1 MSRSPLFGEPIP
13 GSEPIPPTLTDDQ
26 IEQIKGDPGE
36 QGIKGD
42 KGDQGDPSFEP
53 GPPGPAGQNADN
65 VFLGDY
71 DELPL
76 VDRRGEPLKRGQ
88 VAYHWPTRAPY
99 VWHGDRW
106 AQIYRLGMG
115 ASAVLTYNLGA
126 DQAIISGI
134 DSTGQLLDL
143 TNDVMVYLDGALL
156 PPTAYTVSQAHGSIT
171 LLEPAEDPVVA
182 VVHQITPVGALRP
195 GAVVARKIASLT
207 SQFDGTTRSF
217 TTTIEDTGELV
228 PNAASTANLSMTLDG
243 IPQEPGV
250 DFVLEGDGIVTFAR
264 APAAGTAHWGVLVQP
279 DARELLGNGSL
290 LVQLPGHGFVKGDV
304 IYHRAGLWR
313 KAKADS
319 DLTLGFGVVGAVSAT
334 TFTVVFCGVV
344 EGLSGLTPGWQF
356 TSISQAGA
364 LTAAVPTDP
373 FVYVNPMGYAPDPQT
388 LVVIP
393 MRASFNSE
401 ASGTDT
407 LFTGLDEEIQDA
419 SVALLSFGEATA
431 GTADLVIRNTD
442 PPEVA
447 QLVFDTGVPVVAIV
461 QASDLFAI
469 GTAPL
474 DGENG
479 EPDKITIAVTDDHD
493 LAIANQTGAAVQALI
508 VMRSGTPEGGGLVS
522 TGVNIGGGAAIYAG
536 ASASSLQFR
545 TLVSE
550 TAALDVLTDSSTVT
564 FSIAEATDEIAGLL
578 SAEDKAKIDDLP
590 DEFGSGAVESVFG
603 RDGVVV
609 ATAND
614 YSADQIEATPSGNLE
629 SNTVEGQLVELDENK
644 AAAEHTHGLADM
656 AWILGAPAD
665 GDVVRYRSADTKG
678 HWEAP
683 PSGGSG
689 GDMGEIDGGRA
700 DSVFL
705 TGEVV
710 DGGDA
715 TGV

>member
-13 GSEPIPPTLTDDQ
+13 GSEPITPTLTDDQ
-26 IEQIKGDPGE
+26 IAQIKGDPGDK
-36 QGIKGD
+36 GIKGD

-53 GPPGPAGQNADN
+53 GPAGPPGQNADN

-76 VDRRGEPLKRGQ
+76 VDRRGEALKRGQ

-106 AQIYRLGMG
+106 TQIYRLAMG
-115 ASAVLTYNLGA
+115 ASAVLTYNLGGG
-126 DQAIISGI
+126 QAVISGV

-143 TNDVMVYLDGALL
+143 TNEVMVYLNGVLV
-156 PPTAYTVSQAHGSIT
+156 PPTGYVVSAALGSIT
-171 LLEPAEDPVVA
+171 LLDPPDDPAVA
-182 VVHQITPVGALRP
+182 VVHQVTPVGALRP

-207 SQFDGTTRSF
+207 PQFDGTTRSF
-217 TTTIEDTGELV
+217 QAAIEDTGELV
-228 PNAASTANLSMTLDG
+228 PNAASTANLSMALDG
-243 IPQEPGV
+243 ILQEPGV

-290 LVQLPGHGFVKGDV
+290 LVQMPGHGFVKGDV
-304 IYHRAGLWR
+304 VYHRVGLWR

-319 DLTLGFGVVGAVSAT
+319 DLTLGFGVVGAISAS

-344 EGLSGLTPGWQF
+344 QGLSGLTPGWQF

-364 LTAAVPTDP
+364 LTAAAPTDP

-401 ASGTDT
+401 ASGTDSSEP
-407 LFTGLDEEIQDA
+407 GLDEVIPDA
-419 SVALLSFGEATA
+419 GVALLSFGMATA
-431 GTADLVIRNTD
+431 GTADLIIRNTD

-447 QLVFDTGVPVVAIV
+447 QFVFDTGVPVLAIM
-461 QASDLFAI
+461 QASDLFAV

-479 EPDKITIAVTDDHD
+479 EPDKITLAVTDEHD
-493 LAIANQTGAAVQALI
+493 IAIANQTGDDVQALI
-508 VMRSGTPEGGGLVS
+508 VLRAGPAEGTALVS
-522 TGVNIGGGAAIYAG
+522 TGVNIGGGASVYAG
-536 ASASSLQFR
+536 ASASFLQFR

-550 TAALDVLTDSSTVT
+550 TDALEILTDSSTVT
-564 FSIAEATDEIAGLL
+564 FSIAEATDEMAGLL
-578 SAEDKAKIDDLP
+578 SAEDKAKLDGIP
-590 DEFGSGAVESVFG
+590 DEIGSGAVESVFG

-609 ATAND
+609 AVTGD
-614 YSADQIEATPSGNLE
+614 YSADQIEATPSGSLE

-644 AAAEHTHGLADM
+644 APNEHEHDLTDM
-656 AWILGAPAD
+656 AWITGMPTN
-665 GDVVRYRSADTKG
+665 GDVVVYRSADSKG
-678 HWEAP
+678 HWEA

-689 GDMGEIDGGRA
+689 GDVGEIDGGRA